1 MNRPND
7 IGKRHLL
14 DSLRR
19 EINVLQMILDKD
31 EDDSTKEM
39 FRKVAHAEKYLKLA
53 IDGNE
58 INNFHN

>member
-19 EINVLQMILDKD
+19 EINVLQMILDKV
-31 EDDSTKEM
+31 EDDFTQDM
-39 FRKVAHAEKYLKLA
+39 FRIVVRN
-53 IDGNE
+53 I
-58 INNFHN
+58 